1 MNATFGQTFNWSQV
15 KGIFRLKYKL
25 LNICLFVIIRFD
37 SAWMPIISE
46 LDLMNKLDSYFIFG
60 HCLGRHFSTSLHINI
75 DILYLFFNVKCFI
88 SGFTFQWRQN
98 SRLFYDEWNEW
109 TKSVEMN
116 KIGSR
121 STVYL
126 IHDTVRHGLNL
137 FTQSIWA

>member
-1 MNATFGQTFNWSQV
+1 M

-37 SAWMPIISE
+37 SEWMPIISE

-88 SGFTFQWRQN
+88 RTSCFTFQWRQN
-98 SRLFYDEWNEW
+98 SMRECFMI
-109 TKSVEMN
+109 KSVEMN
-116 KIGSR
+116 EIRSR

-137 FTQSIWA
+137 FIQSIWA